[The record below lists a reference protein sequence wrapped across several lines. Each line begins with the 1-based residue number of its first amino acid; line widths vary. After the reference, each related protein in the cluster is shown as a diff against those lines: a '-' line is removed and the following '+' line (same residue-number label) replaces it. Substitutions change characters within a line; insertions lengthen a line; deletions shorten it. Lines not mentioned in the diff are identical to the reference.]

1 MPTDALSSHS
11 PSCPTETFPRM
22 DRELS
27 DIATPQKL
35 ARQPSCTHPLPDIS
49 ILESYPT
56 HEFGFD
62 IGASRHPDRLRDR
75 QTNGVWVLRSH
86 PEGPETA

>member
-1 MPTDALSSHS
+1 
-11 PSCPTETFPRM
+11 M

-62 IGASRHPDRLRDR
+62 MGTQHEPDGQRGAMCVDANSEPLTTDQRGKPRPAGAGCDVGAFER
-75 QTNGVWVLRSH
+75 Q
-86 PEGPETA
+86 ADD

>member
-62 IGASRHPDRLRDR
+62 MGCRMYERAH
-75 QTNGVWVLRSH
+75 G
-86 PEGPETA
+86 